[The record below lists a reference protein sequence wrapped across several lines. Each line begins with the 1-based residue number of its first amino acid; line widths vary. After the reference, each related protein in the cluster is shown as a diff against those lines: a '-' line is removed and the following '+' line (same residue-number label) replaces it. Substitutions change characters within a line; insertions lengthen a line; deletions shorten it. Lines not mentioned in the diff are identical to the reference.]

1 MSDGAGICEGT
12 RIHDIY
18 KTLLTMYPGTTSTL
32 LESSRGQTL
41 DVLIATILSQATND
55 NLSSRAFDALR
66 RAFSTWEEVLA
77 AKSDD
82 VEKAL
87 AVGGLQKEK
96 TKKIQA
102 TLAKLKA
109 DFGKITLEPLDEWPA
124 ETCFSYLTSL
134 PGVGPKTA
142 ACVIGFGLCR
152 PAFPVDTHVLR
163 ISKRLGLVPRKA
175 GAAKAQQILSETVA
189 PEIQMPLH
197 VMMIRHGR
205 TMCHARNPKCEG
217 CPMREVCRP

>member
-1 MSDGAGICEGT
+1 MSDSA
-12 RIHDIY
+12 RIREIY
-18 KTLLTMYPGTTSTL
+18 ETLVAMYPGTTSTL
-32 LESSRGQTL
+32 LESSRGQAL

-55 NLSSRAFDALR
+55 NLSSRAFDSLR
-66 RAFSTWEEVLA
+66 RAFPTWEGVLA
-77 AKSDD
+77 AESAD

-109 DFGKITLEPLDEWPA
+109 DFGRITLEPLDEWPA
-124 ETCFSYLTSL
+124 GMSFSYLTSL

-142 ACVIGFGLCR
+142 ACVIGFGLCQ

-163 ISKRLGLVPRKA
+163 ISRRLGLVPPKA
-175 GAAKAQQILSETVA
+175 GAAKAQQILSEVVP

-205 TMCHARNPKCEG
+205 TMCHARNPKCEE